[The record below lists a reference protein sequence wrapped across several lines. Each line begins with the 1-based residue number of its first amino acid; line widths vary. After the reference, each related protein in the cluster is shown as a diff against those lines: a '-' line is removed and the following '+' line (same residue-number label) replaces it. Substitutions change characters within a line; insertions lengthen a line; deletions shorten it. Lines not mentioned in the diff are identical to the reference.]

1 MPRSTA
7 QRCSSPGPET
17 DLSSLKNVTTLHTLY
32 NIQEPTNQGNTMTDQ
47 QETIKEIIDD
57 VSSFIASP
65 QSEDVLKQVIENLI
79 KDLKEEL
86 KSVTKQ

>member
-1 MPRSTA
+1 
-7 QRCSSPGPET
+7 
-17 DLSSLKNVTTLHTLY
+17 
-32 NIQEPTNQGNTMTDQ
+32 MTDQ